1 MTCDLRFAILHL
13 PFDFYVGHEIF
24 IIFVILME
32 HHSTIKDT
40 GLTNRIVREL
50 KPLGIER
57 VILFGSFAYGSPT
70 VDSDIDL
77 LVVTS
82 DDFIP
87 RSFSEKKAIIL
98 RVNNAL
104 SFIRDSYPLDII
116 VHTRPMYQAFLL
128 LDSAFQR
135 EISSKGIVLYE
146 KDN

>member
-1 MTCDLRFAILHL
+1 
-13 PFDFYVGHEIF
+13 
-24 IIFVILME
+24 ME
-32 HHSTIKDT
+32 NHSTIKDT

-50 KPLGIER
+50 EPLGVER

-70 VDSDIDL
+70 ADSDIDL

-87 RSFSEKKAIIL
+87 RSFSEKKAISL

-104 SFIRDSYPLDII
+104 SFVRDSYPLDII

-128 LDSAFQR
+128 LNSAFQR
-135 EISSKGIVLYE
+135 EIASKGIILYE